1 MEEHLSSYLYSRN
14 GVYYFCRR
22 IPEDLKCN
30 YKQNKI
36 ALSLRTRNAKAAR
49 IKAASLAS
57 QLDEDWLT
65 LRWRTKDT
73 PLRRF
78 LRDQAVEASIESS
91 APLLTEAREVYLRI
105 KGKDRHDLFVAGV
118 TRATNNLINLIG
130 DKPID
135 KYSRSD
141 ANMLRDSFFERGLAR
156 GSVDRMFSTIRAV
169 IKFTAREFDLAE
181 ITSFSGIYLG
191 EEGRS
196 PEIKRLPIPSENIRL
211 IQDLCQDAD
220 DEARWLIALISDTG
234 MRLSEAIGL
243 HKDDIRLE
251 NKRPHIVLRTH
262 TWRRLKTKG
271 SERIIPLVGVSLWAA
286 ERAYEESGN
295 HFLFPRYCSE
305 KENKANSASAALN
318 KWLRPKVPNGC
329 VIHSFRHS
337 IRDRLRA
344 VECPQDITDRLGGWT
359 VSGVGEGYGSGY
371 PLEVLYKWLDRA
383 VKI

>member
-169 IKFTAREFDLAE
+169 INFTAREFDLAE

-196 PEIKRLPIPSENIRL
+196 PEIKRLPIPSENIRS
-211 IQDLCQDAD
+211 IQHLCQDAD

-251 NKRPHIVLRTH
+251 NQRPHIVLRTH
-262 TWRRLKTKG
+262 KWRRLKTKG

-286 ERAYEESGN
+286 KQAYEESGN
-295 HFLFPRYCSE
+295 LFLFPRYCSE

-383 VKI
+383 VKS

>member
-169 IKFTAREFDLAE
+169 INFTAREFDLAE

-251 NKRPHIVLRTH
+251 NQRPHIVLRTH
-262 TWRRLKTKG
+262 KWRRLKTKG

-286 ERAYEESGN
+286 ERAMKSQEIIFY
-295 HFLFPRYCSE
+295 FPDTV
-305 KENKANSASAALN
+305 
-318 KWLRPKVPNGC
+318 LRK
-329 VIHSFRHS
+329 RTKLT
-337 IRDRLRA
+337 LR
-344 VECPQDITDRLGGWT
+344 
-359 VSGVGEGYGSGY
+359 
-371 PLEVLYKWLDRA
+371 VLL
-383 VKI
+383 